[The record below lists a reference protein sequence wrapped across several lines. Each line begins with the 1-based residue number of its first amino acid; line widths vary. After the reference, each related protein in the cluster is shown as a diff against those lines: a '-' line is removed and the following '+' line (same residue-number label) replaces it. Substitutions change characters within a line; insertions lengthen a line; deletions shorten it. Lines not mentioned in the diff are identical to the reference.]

1 MMTDRKN
8 PPAGGRTRLDHLRI
22 KHLRLIEFI
31 HDSGSLSGA
40 AQRLSLSQPAVTGM
54 VHDLEAAFGV
64 RLFERTARGASLNSA
79 GWLALERL
87 RHALSSIEAARETV
101 NGTLATPLLRVGVL
115 PVTAVSLVPR
125 ALGMLEK
132 EGELPRLIFR
142 QDSVQGLIDALLS
155 GELDCVLGVLD
166 NSTTT
171 QSLRG
176 LLFDPITTDGLLI
189 ACSPRHRLVGRPNP
203 PLETLLAESWILPP
217 VDTHT
222 YKALE
227 AMFLSAGL
235 PPPAARLESSAF
247 FSNLAM
253 AGATSLLTVAPASA
267 VRRSEADGL
276 VSAIDIDALAASNP
290 LFFIT
295 RREGPDMES
304 LQRLRAVFR
313 RAGAEGA

>member
-1 MMTDRKN
+1 MAEQKT
-8 PPAGGRTRLDHLRI
+8 PPAGGGTRWDHLRI

-64 RLFERTARGASLNSA
+64 RLFERTARGASLNDA

-87 RHALSSIEAARETV
+87 RHALSSLEAARQAVT
-101 NGTLATPLLRVGVL
+101 GTTATALIRVGVL

-125 ALGMLEK
+125 ALGMLEQQ
-132 EGELPRLIFR
+132 GELPRLMFR
-142 QDSVQGLIDALLS
+142 QDSVQGLVDALLD

-166 NSTTT
+166 SNTGTR
-171 QSLRG
+171 SLRE
-176 LLFDPITTDGLLI
+176 LVFDPVTTDGLLI
-189 ACSPRHRLVGRPNP
+189 ACAPSHALAGRRDP
-203 PLETLLAESWILPP
+203 PLAALLAESWILPP
-217 VDTHT
+217 GDTHT

-227 AMFLSAGL
+227 TLFLSAGL
-235 PPPAARLESSAF
+235 PPPLAHLESSAF
-247 FSNLAM
+247 LANLAM

-276 VSAIDIDALAASNP
+276 VRAIAIRPLAASNP

-295 RREGPDMES
+295 RRDGPEMES
-304 LQRLRAVFR
+304 LRRLREVFR
-313 RAGAEGA
+313 RAGAGGA